1 MVIVTKFF
9 YIVYVTE
16 VSQKGQTYRHV
27 RRMVHN
33 LVSKFFHHKEP
44 EETANHT
51 VRNELIWRCLENKS
65 WMFASV

>member
-51 VRNELIWRCLENKS
+51 VRNELI
-65 WMFASV
+65 